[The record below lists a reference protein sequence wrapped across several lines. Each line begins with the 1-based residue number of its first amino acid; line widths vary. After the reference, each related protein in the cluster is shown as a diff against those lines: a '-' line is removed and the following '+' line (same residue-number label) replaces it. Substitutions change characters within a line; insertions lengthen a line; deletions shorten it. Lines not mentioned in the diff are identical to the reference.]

1 LWFEIDK
8 CDEDLIVLVALIGFM
23 VWVWQQ
29 NDANLQT
36 SYVMA
41 KDTGLGKIIY

>member
-1 LWFEIDK
+1 MKEGIRTIVL
-8 CDEDLIVLVALIGFM
+8 LIVPVALIMFM